1 MEDLLSRETTTRLA
15 GQGRKQEIKLPYAQ
29 DPDNMVKVKSNC
41 HSECHEGV
49 GRSRGV
55 AQLNLNFGTGV
66 ERSDYACPLTARG
79 KHPRHPLSRRVCVPH
94 SRS

>member
-41 HSECHEGV
+41 HSECHEG
-49 GRSRGV
+49 GG
-55 AQLNLNFGTGV
+55 GV
-66 ERSDYACPLTARG
+66 E
-79 KHPRHPLSRRVCVPH
+79 V
-94 SRS
+94 